1 METECQK
8 EEEASYWKNKHDE
21 LMKLHLREQ
30 EKNRKLV
37 KALDDIQNNFEL
49 LRQAQDTYNDLLII
63 TMTSL
68 SEKESQVM

>member
-1 METECQK
+1 M
-8 EEEASYWKNKHDE
+8 
-21 LMKLHLREQ
+21 MKLHLREQ

-49 LRQAQDTYNDLLII
+49 LRQAQDTYNDLLTV